1 MKKTYQITICGLLFA
16 LYAYSLFVGGDR
28 FSLTPFR
35 EGQTAI
41 TAYYMAQGESP
52 FLAYE
57 VPVKGAPWALP
68 MEFPLFQWLAAKL
81 GGADLERL
89 RWTGRFLSL
98 FSWLGCLGFASAI
111 ARRAPVT
118 AVDRKWFVILL
129 AAAPIYVAYSG
140 AFLIETFA
148 LLFALGYL
156 WAFLC
161 TREKAPWF
169 FTLLAIL
176 FGVLA
181 ALSKPTTWAPFAGVM
196 MLTVAMDCAQ
206 VLYRKRPILSCGPML
221 LRAGLFIGLP
231 LVAGL
236 AWVHFGDEVKL
247 QNPLTRGLT
256 SESLSGWNYG
266 SLSQKLS
273 PMVWGV
279 IFAKQWILLLGAGA
293 LLLPVVA
300 VLAAWKSGK
309 VALAGD
315 WESGLWLLLALA
327 GYLSAPIVFTN
338 LHFRHDYYMLANGFF
353 LVAVLVLTLSQM
365 RARWVVFAYPVIFV
379 SMLTV
384 GSGYLLLKKSF
395 DEPQEAALMRTL
407 QSLPEG
413 PVVFNGFGWSSKMP
427 FELERRALMID
438 FKQSESEL
446 YHEVIGYNKEQ
457 PWGAIAL
464 ASEAFAAMGP
474 ALAKDLGGGF
484 KYTKEVWPGLTVL
497 SRSPFAETPSFTQRP
512 ELLQRVDERL
522 AGRDVS
528 QSGFIYMHTP
538 VTPQETASGLLEVM
552 LRRGGDLFYIDSE
565 TRRFYRI
572 RNYF

>member
-1 MKKTYQITICGLLFA
+1 MKNTHQIIVCGLLFA
-16 LYAYSLFVGGDR
+16 LYAYSIFVGGDR

-41 TAYYMAQGESP
+41 TAYYIAQGESP

-68 MEFPLFQWLAAKL
+68 MEFPLFQWLVAKL
-81 GGADLERL
+81 GGTGIEGL
-89 RWTGRFLSL
+89 RWTGRGLSL
-98 FSWLGCLGFASAI
+98 LSWLGCLGFAAAI
-111 ARRAPVT
+111 ARRAPVE
-118 AVDRKWFVILL
+118 AIDRKWFLILL
-129 AAAPIYVAYSG
+129 AAAPIYVAYSTS
-140 AFLIETFA
+140 FLIETFA

-156 WAFLC
+156 WAFV
-161 TREKAPWF
+161 RSRVDEAWRF
-169 FTLLAIL
+169 VALAVAL
-176 FGVLA
+176 GVLA
-181 ALSKPTTWAPFAGVM
+181 SLSKPTTWAPFAGVII
-196 MLTVAMDCAQ
+196 LIVLVDAVAHFM
-206 VLYRKRPILSCGPML
+206 RKEPPTKLLPMFV
-221 LRAGLFIGLP
+221 RAGLVVGIP
-231 LVAGL
+231 LLAGL
-236 AWVHFGDEVKL
+236 IWVHFGDSVKMD
-247 QNPLTRGLT
+247 NPLTRGLT
-256 SESLSGWNYG
+256 SENLSSWNYG

-300 VLAAWKSGK
+300 VLASWKSSK
-309 VALAGD
+309 AAVAGN

-353 LVAVLVLTLSQM
+353 LVAVLVLALSQI
-365 RARWVVFAYPVIFV
+365 RARWVMFAYPAVFV

-384 GSGYLLLKKSF
+384 GGGYLLLKKSF
-395 DEPQEAALMRTL
+395 VEPQETALMAVL
-407 QSLPEG
+407 DALPEG

-438 FKQSESEL
+438 FKESESEL
-446 YHEVIGYNKEQ
+446 YHEVLTLNKDL

-464 ASEAFAAMGP
+464 ASEAFAAIGP
-474 ALAKDLGGGF
+474 ALAEDLGGGF

-497 SRSPFAETPSFTQRP
+497 SRSPFADTSTFTQRP

-528 QSGFIYMHTP
+528 QTGFIYMHTL
-538 VTPQETASGLLEVM
+538 VTPQDTASGLLEVM